1 MKNDKELQ
9 PGLYI
14 VALPIGNSR
23 DITLRAIETLS
34 NVDEIYCEDTR
45 VTMKI
50 LNIYEIKNK
59 LKTYHD
65 HNGEKVRPRIIE
77 KILRGKRIALV
88 ADAGTPLISDPGYK
102 LVVEA
107 RDKKI
112 YVTTCPGA
120 SAPIAALSISGMPT
134 DRFFFLGF
142 LPLKEM
148 NRAKILEEVKNIHS
162 TLVFFEAPNRLE
174 RTLEEIFLFLG
185 NRPVSICREISKKF
199 EEIIKGNIKDL
210 LRNFELRKFKGE
222 IVIILRGAEHST
234 NDTGNLEDLI
244 FLSEGNFSTS
254 EKAKK
259 ISKITGLSKKDVYDR
274 IIKLDNLKQKI

>member
-1 MKNDKELQ
+1 MKNDIELQ
-9 PGLYI
+9 SGLYI

-50 LNIYEIKNK
+50 LNIYKIKNK

-148 NRAKILEEVKNIHS
+148 SRAKILEDVKNIHS

-174 RTLEEIFLFLG
+174 KTLEELFLFLG

-199 EEIIKGNIKDL
+199 EEIIMGNIKDL
-210 LRNFELRKFKGE
+210 LRNFDFRKLKGE
-222 IVIILRGAEHST
+222 VVIILRGAEHST

-244 FLSEGNFSTS
+244 LYRKVIFLHQ
-254 EKAKK
+254 
-259 ISKITGLSKKDVYDR
+259 R
-274 IIKLDNLKQKI
+274 KQKRFLKLRDYLRKTFMIG